1 MGERVNFAGAFLEA
15 RGLFSLRNWGL
26 QRRRRRDGAF
36 PLPGFQLPSSGS
48 FRNHSPSTQPKV
60 PLPRAPPCLHPRAVD
75 PSIPHRGREEVDD
88 QGLWYLLSCWA
99 GLKVFGDTRILPTHL
114 PQELPSLLGLVD
126 VTRVQGTRVPGC
138 STERLV
144 ELELDHE
151 ADKVPGGGWRGVR
164 TWELTLLVAVQGTM
178 WSPLSPG
185 CIFSVWSSITCFGAA
200 PESTQSNLLM
210 AFLLL
215 YVFYGCLCA

>member
-1 MGERVNFAGAFLEA
+1 M
-15 RGLFSLRNWGL
+15 
-26 QRRRRRDGAF
+26 
-36 PLPGFQLPSSGS
+36 
-48 FRNHSPSTQPKV
+48 
-60 PLPRAPPCLHPRAVD
+60 
-75 PSIPHRGREEVDD
+75 DD

-99 GLKVFGDTRILPTHL
+99 GLKVSGAISILPTHL

-138 STERLV
+138 RTERLV

-151 ADKVPGGGWRGVR
+151 ADEVPGGEWRGLR

-185 CIFSVWSSITCFGAA
+185 CTLSVWRSITGFGAP
-200 PESTQSNLLM
+200 PESAQSNLLM
-210 AFLLL
+210 AFLL
-215 YVFYGCLCA
+215 